1 MLIVEKDFMKR
12 TIDRMMIDQLK
23 EILKEQKRDLDAKF
37 KKQMELEHKRL
48 DNADDEVELM
58 TIDAYIEVNLF
69 GMKLQT
75 VIIEKLENKIL
86 ELYRRV
92 ELAEIDEY
100 GY

>member
-1 MLIVEKDFMKR
+1 MKR